1 MGEARPLSAM
11 VLAAGYGTRL
21 RPLTDHLPK
30 PLAPLAGRPLLDLVL
45 DRLAA
50 AGVTLAVVNGHHLA
64 DRIRAHLTTRAG
76 APATRFHLEPEILG
90 TAGPLHA
97 ARDLLGAGE
106 AFLVHNA
113 DVWCDADLAAALAL
127 RAQSD
132 AEGVLLLTDLPRVN
146 SVRVGADGR
155 VRDVAGL
162 AAAPPW
168 PGDRGLTYTGV
179 AVLARRFLARVPPG
193 PGGLA
198 PLLARAAADGALLG
212 LEIPSRAWSDLGTP
226 RSYLEAHAERL
237 ATGARHVVAADAE
250 VDAAAR
256 LEGFA
261 AVGSGARIGA
271 GAKLSD
277 CVVLPGAAVPPGTD
291 RHRCVLGPGWEMP
304 AFPPADASPPAELA
318 PWLRGLGWDPDAA
331 VPLAGQASDR
341 RFWRLRAGERTAVLL
356 DSAADASEF
365 DRTLAMSRFLHD
377 EGLGGAAVLAV
388 APQRAAAVTE
398 DLGDVSLGAALRA
411 EPARWRE
418 LYGAALAWLAELQ
431 ARTAAAADRAPLAC
445 DRVLDRTGL
454 RWESRYFAERFLVQ
468 AQGLDPAAATALD
481 PELDALA
488 EAAAALPRRLIHR
501 DYQSTNILLRDGRV
515 GVVDVQGL
523 RLGPA
528 GYDAASLLRDP
539 YLDLDPE
546 RARVLLSDWEAGLRG
561 GSPAG
566 ASEVILAGLQRS
578 LQALGA
584 YGYLSRIRGKREFAR
599 WIPAGLRQLRAGLAD
614 AAAAGVGPPLPR
626 LSALV
631 ADLMQEGH

>member
-1 MGEARPLSAM
+1 M

-64 DRIRAHLTTRAG
+64 DRLRAHLETRAG
-76 APATRFHLEPEILG
+76 APSIRFHHEPEILG

-97 ARDLLGAGE
+97 ARDLLAEGA

-113 DVWCDADLAAALAL
+113 DVLCDADLAAAAAL
-127 RAQSD
+127 RAETG

-162 AAAPPW
+162 AAAPPRQ
-168 PGDRGLTYTGV
+168 GDRMLTYTGV
-179 AVLARRFLARVPPG
+179 AVLARRFLARVSPG

-212 LEIPSRAWSDLGTP
+212 LEVPARAWSDLGTP

-237 ATGARHVVAADAE
+237 ATGTRQVVATDAV
-250 VDAAAR
+250 VDATAR

-261 AVGSGARIGA
+261 VVGA
-271 GAKLSD
+271 GASIGAAAVLSD
-277 CVVLPGAAVPPGTD
+277 CVVLPGAAVPARTV

-304 AFPPADASPPAELA
+304 AFPPADAAPPAELG
-318 PWLRGLGWDPDAA
+318 PWLRELGWDPAA
-331 VPLAGQASDR
+331 AEPLAGQASDR
-341 RFWRLRAGERTAVLL
+341 RYWRLHASGRTAILL

-365 DRTLAMSRFLHD
+365 DRTLAMSRFLHA

-388 APQRAAAVTE
+388 APARAAAVLE
-398 DLGDVSLGAALRA
+398 DLGEVTLGAALRA

-431 ARTAAAADRAPLAC
+431 ARTDAAARRAPLAC
-445 DRVLDRTGL
+445 DRVLDHDGL
-454 RWESRYFAERFLVQ
+454 RGESRYFAERFLVQ
-468 AQGLDPAAATALD
+468 TRGIDPTEAAALA

-488 EAAAALPRRLIHR
+488 EAVASLPRRLIHR
-501 DYQSTNILLRDGRV
+501 DYQSTNILLRDDRV

-539 YLDLDPE
+539 YLDLAPE
-546 RARVLLSDWEAGLRG
+546 RARTLLADWEAGLRG
-561 GSPAG
+561 AAPAG
-566 ASEVILAGLQRS
+566 ASDVILAGLQRS

-584 YGYLSRIRGKREFAR
+584 YGFLSHIRGKREFAR

-614 AAAAGVGPPLPR
+614 AADAGVGPPLPR
-626 LSALV
+626 LTALIENLV
-631 ADLMQEGH
+631 REDP